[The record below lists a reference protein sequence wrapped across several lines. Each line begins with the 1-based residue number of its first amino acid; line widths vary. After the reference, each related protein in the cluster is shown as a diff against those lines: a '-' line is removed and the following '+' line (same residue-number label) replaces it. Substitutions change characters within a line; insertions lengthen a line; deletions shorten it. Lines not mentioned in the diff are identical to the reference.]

1 MAVAAIV
8 ASASALVFTDANK
21 ALAKVGVTSGAPP
34 VVAAKALLRTVG
46 PSTFTSGG
54 IFLDRSTAAVATASA
69 LFAGSNILTSL
80 KALQATI
87 QSAIDNGLTS
97 PEPQTFATAS
107 TIRTNGATAK
117 AKEVIGAINNL
128 VGSADVSGA
137 NLISSTA
144 RDIIIQTT
152 PFGGRLTV
160 TPLPLDATGLDLTGL
175 SVLSEAEATE
185 ALAKV
190 QAAITTAEA
199 RITSLIALQISLGL
213 ANSINQASVVAINA
227 GNVGILPLGSLI
239 NQVA

>member
-1 MAVAAIV
+1 M
-8 ASASALVFTDANK
+8 
-21 ALAKVGVTSGAPP
+21 
-34 VVAAKALLRTVG
+34 
-46 PSTFTSGG
+46 
-54 IFLDRSTAAVATASA
+54 
-69 LFAGSNILTSL
+69 
-80 KALQATI
+80 
-87 QSAIDNGLTS
+87 
-97 PEPQTFATAS
+97 
-107 TIRTNGATAK
+107 
-117 AKEVIGAINNL
+117 
-128 VGSADVSGA
+128 
-137 NLISSTA
+137 
-144 RDIIIQTT
+144 
-152 PFGGRLTV
+152 

>member
-8 ASASALVFTDANK
+8 ASASALVFADANK

-128 VGSADVSGA
+128 VGA